1 MAAAMLLG
9 SHALVPDPPPPDG
22 VLLGF
27 MRLCRQLERPVTETE
42 LRATVTLPEGG
53 VDLACLKKLAA
64 RCGFGLNA
72 PRMNARRL
80 AQLPPPFLILGRQPG
95 QAWLVRSR
103 TQDELVLIDPAGGA
117 ATPCTVKVAAGFGDR
132 IVRLV
137 AAAPAGRGFWRSAP
151 MREVRAVLWQIGLAS
166 VVINLLA
173 LATPLFMMTVYNKVI
188 NHAAL
193 QTLDVLAIGMVT
205 LVAFE
210 LALRALRGWVTAHTG
225 ARLEAAIG
233 GDLVHHLLQLP
244 YRFYEANP
252 SASVM
257 ERVRQVDQLRQ
268 FLTGHLPLL
277 IVDLG
282 FVGLF
287 LAVLLVITPTL
298 GIVTAA
304 AIPAF
309 VLLSVLAQRRQDLHQ
324 RASFRAVG
332 AKASAL
338 NEAVGQ
344 ALTVK
349 LLALEADMKRRFERH
364 LLRSAWTGLQ
374 SGRVAHIANSLG
386 QALQHLTALVLV
398 YLGARL
404 IVVGD
409 MTVGALVAASILSA
423 RTLAPM
429 RQLALAWHQFQQ
441 ARDAV
446 GRLDELLAERGEASG
461 RLAGAELT
469 VKGRLRVEELTF
481 RYPGATAPALDG
493 VSFELAPGSMLGIA
507 GAPGSGKSTL
517 VRLLLGVEVPESG
530 RVLLDDHDLAA
541 VSPVSYR
548 AQIGV
553 VPQEIQLFTGT
564 IAENI
569 ALGAADRTL
578 ARVVAAARFVGADEF
593 IRRLPQGYETVLG
606 ERGTGL
612 SLGQRQLLAVARAI
626 VRNPRMLVLDEAT
639 SALDTA
645 AEAHLLANICRAGSG
660 RTVLVV
666 THRSAVLAACDRVL
680 LLERGRVAHA
690 GTADEVLAMT
700 GARPAPTSLQ
710 ATG

>member
-1 MAAAMLLG
+1 MAAATIVG
-9 SHALVPDPPPPDG
+9 SHALLPEPPASDG
-22 VLLGF
+22 LLLGF
-27 MRLCRQLERPVTETE
+27 IRLCRQLERPVTEAE
-42 LRATVTLPEGG
+42 LRASVTLPEAGA
-53 VDLACLKKLAA
+53 DLACLAKLAT
-64 RCGFGLNA
+64 RCGFGLKS
-72 PRMNARRL
+72 PRMSARELSRL
-80 AQLPPPFLILGRQPG
+80 PTPFLILGRQPG
-95 QAWLVRSR
+95 QAWLVRNR
-103 TQDELVLIDPAGGA
+103 KRDELTLVDPVGGA
-117 ATPCTVKVAAGFGDR
+117 TTPCTIKVAAGFGDR
-132 IVRLV
+132 LVRLM

-151 MREVRAVLWQIGLAS
+151 MRDVRAVLWQIGLAS

-225 ARLEAAIG
+225 ARLETAIG
-233 GDLVHHLLQLP
+233 SDLVHHLLQLP
-244 YRFYEANP
+244 YRFYETNP

-277 IVDLG
+277 IVDLA

-287 LAVLLVITPTL
+287 LSALLVIAPTL
-298 GIVTAA
+298 GLVTAA

-309 VLLSVLAQRRQDLHQ
+309 VLLSVLAQRRQELHQ

-332 AKASAL
+332 AKSAAL
-338 NEAVGQ
+338 SEAVGQ

-349 LLALEADMKRRFERH
+349 LLGLEADMKRRFEHH

-374 SGRVAHIANSLG
+374 SGRVAHLANSLG

-441 ARDAV
+441 TREAI

-461 RLAGAELT
+461 RLAGAELA

-481 RYPGATAPALDG
+481 RYPGAATPALDG
-493 VSFELAPGSMLGIA
+493 VSFEVAPGSMLGIA

-517 VRLLLGVEVPESG
+517 VRLLLSVEVPESG
-530 RVLLDDHDLAA
+530 RVLLDDHDLSAL
-541 VSPVSYR
+541 SPVSYR

-553 VPQEIQLFTGT
+553 VPQEIHLFAGT

-606 ERGTGL
+606 ERGNGL

-639 SALDTA
+639 SALDTG
-645 AEAHLLANICRAGSG
+645 AEAHGPSSWSPIG
-660 RTVLVV
+660 RPCSKPATACSFWSAAASPM
-666 THRSAVLAACDRVL
+666 SAVRQRCWR
-680 LLERGRVAHA
+680 
-690 GTADEVLAMT
+690 
-700 GARPAPTSLQ
+700 
-710 ATG
+710 

>member
-1 MAAAMLLG
+1 M
-9 SHALVPDPPPPDG
+9 
-22 VLLGF
+22 
-27 MRLCRQLERPVTETE
+27 
-42 LRATVTLPEGG
+42 
-53 VDLACLKKLAA
+53 
-64 RCGFGLNA
+64 
-72 PRMNARRL
+72 
-80 AQLPPPFLILGRQPG
+80 
-95 QAWLVRSR
+95 
-103 TQDELVLIDPAGGA
+103 
-117 ATPCTVKVAAGFGDR
+117 
-132 IVRLV
+132 

-151 MREVRAVLWQIGLAS
+151 MRGVRAVLWQIGLAS

-210 LALRALRGWVTAHTG
+210 LPCAPCAATSPRIPARGWRPRSAATSSITCCSCPTASTKRTR
-225 ARLEAAIG
+225 A
-233 GDLVHHLLQLP
+233 P
-244 YRFYEANP
+244 WC
-252 SASVM
+252 M
-257 ERVRQVDQLRQ
+257 ERLRQVDQLRQ

-277 IVDLG
+277 IVDLA

-298 GIVTAA
+298 GLVTAA
-304 AIPAF
+304 AMPVF
-309 VLLSVLAQRRQDLHQ
+309 VLLSVLAPAPPGGRTS
-324 RASFRAVG
+324 AP
-332 AKASAL
+332 ASAPP
-338 NEAVGQ
+338 APRPRPWARRWRQ

-374 SGRVAHIANSLG
+374 SGRVAHVASSLG

-398 YLGARL
+398 YLGARM
-404 IVVGD
+404 IVAGD

-423 RTLAPM
+423 RALAPM

-441 ARDAV
+441 AREAI

-461 RLAGAELT
+461 RLAGAEMP
-469 VKGRLRVEELTF
+469 VKGRLRVEGVTF
-481 RYPGATAPALDG
+481 RYPGAAAPALDG
-493 VSFELAPGSMLGIA
+493 VSFDVAPGTMLGIA

-517 VRLLLGVEVPESG
+517 VRLLLGVEMPESG
-530 RVLLDDHDLAA
+530 RVLLDEQDLAA

-553 VPQEIQLFTGT
+553 VPQEMQLFAGT

-569 ALGAADRTL
+569 AMGAADRTL

-639 SALDTA
+639 SALDAA
-645 AEAHLLANICRAGSG
+645 AEAHLLANIRRAGSG
-660 RTVLVV
+660 RTVLLV
-666 THRSAVLAACDRVL
+666 THRPAVLAACDRV
-680 LLERGRVAHA
+680 AA
-690 GTADEVLAMT
+690 A
-700 GARPAPTSLQ
+700 GARPRRPCRQ
-710 ATG
+710 CRPRCWR

>member
-1 MAAAMLLG
+1 MTAATTMGPRVLA
-9 SHALVPDPPPPDG
+9 SDPPALDG

-27 MRLCRQLERPVTETE
+27 IRLCRELQRPVTEAE
-42 LRATVTLPEGG
+42 LRASVSVPESG
-53 VDLACLKKLAA
+53 VDLECLAKLAS
-64 RCGFGLNA
+64 RCGFGFAA
-72 PRMNARRL
+72 PRMSARGLARL
-80 AQLPPPFLILGRQPG
+80 APPFLILGRQPG

-103 TQDELVLIDPAGGA
+103 EGDQLLLVDPAAGTA
-117 ATPCTVKVAAGFGDR
+117 MPCTIKVAAGFGDHL
-132 IVRLV
+132 VRLL
-137 AAAPAGRGFWRSAP
+137 AAAPARHRGFWGSAP
-151 MREVRAVLWQIGLAS
+151 MRGIRAVLWQIALAS

-188 NHAAL
+188 SHAAL

-210 LALRALRGWVTAHTG
+210 LALRALRGYVTAHTG

-233 GDLVHHLLQLP
+233 SDLVHHLLQLP
-244 YRFYEANP
+244 YRFHEANP
-252 SASVM
+252 SAAVM

-277 IVDLG
+277 LVDLA

-287 LAVLLVITPTL
+287 LAALLVVAPSL
-298 GIVTAA
+298 GLVTAA
-304 AIPAF
+304 AIPVF
-309 VLLSVLAQRRQDLHQ
+309 VLLSVLSQRRQEEHQ
-324 RASFRAVG
+324 RASFRATG
-332 AKASAL
+332 ARSAAL
-338 NEAVGQ
+338 GEAVGQ

-349 LLALEADMKRRFERH
+349 LLSLEADMKRRFEHH

-374 SGRVAHIANSLG
+374 SGRVAHLANSLA

-441 ARDAV
+441 AREAV
-446 GRLDELLAERGEASG
+446 RRLDELLAERAEASG
-461 RLAGAELT
+461 RLAGSELQ
-469 VKGRLRVEELTF
+469 VMGRLEVQALTF
-481 RYPGATAPALDG
+481 RYAGAATPALDE
-493 VSFELAPGSMLGIA
+493 VSFEMAPGSMLGIA

-517 VRLLLGVEVPESG
+517 VRLLLGIEVPESG
-530 RVLLDDHDLAA
+530 RVLLDGHDLATL
-541 VSPVSYR
+541 SPVSYR

-553 VPQEIQLFTGT
+553 VPQEIHLFAGT

-569 ALGAADRTL
+569 AMGAADRTL

-593 IRRLPQGYETVLG
+593 VRRLPQGYETMLG

-612 SLGQRQLLAVARAI
+612 SLGQRQLLAVARAV
-626 VRNPRMLVLDEAT
+626 VRNPRLLVLDEAT
-639 SALDTA
+639 SALDA
-645 AEAHLLANICRAGSG
+645 ATEAHLLANLRRAGSG
-660 RTVLVV
+660 RTVLLV
-666 THRSAVLAACDRVL
+666 THRQAVLDACDRVL
-680 LLERGRVAHA
+680 VLDRGRVVGLGSAA
-690 GTADEVLAMT
+690 ELRV
-700 GARPAPTSLQ
+700 ARPPSAGLQ
-710 ATG
+710 AAG